1 MIWEK
6 IDPIDPCP
14 SQPGVLKYRI
24 FILRITDMCFF
35 FSIWFFF
42 HNHSRITGLQMKGEG
57 ISLTPHYYFH
67 TLHSHLDIS
76 REITAESLPLHIGSS
91 HSKREPLVSK
101 HKSLTTKLR
110 AIKFLTSNLYH
121 QSLGP
126 CQVCMIPTSIYMF
139 KINNRYTRKRCEVY
153 SKLTKKHQNDANDI
167 IVVFL

>member
-1 MIWEK
+1 MPFTTWSFEIQNFYFKNYWY
-6 IDPIDPCP
+6 
-14 SQPGVLKYRI
+14 V
-24 FILRITDMCFF
+24 FF

-91 HSKREPLVSK
+91 HSKREPLISK

-110 AIKFLTSNLYH
+110 VIKFLTSNLYH

-126 CQVCMIPTSIYMF
+126 CQACMIPTSIYIF
-139 KINNRYTRKRCEVY
+139 TCTDTLEKGVKYIQ
-153 SKLTKKHQNDANDI
+153 S
-167 IVVFL
+167 